1 MPTYQS
7 HHQPRRQLI
16 VSGKIQNPESY
27 DRFYDIA
34 TDALQRGWLPTMKL
48 APGQLVLRVVNGT
61 LTITQAGSIPP
72 GSSSNGNNRFSG
84 PRLDGRH
91 GQGALYVGTVAGV
104 LRETAHYAL
113 QAPAASR
120 LGGAPAPALW
130 MPGAPDKTRDFMQQQ
145 KAGGLAPGKQR
156 FHLFRLKQPLLF
168 ADLRLSALEP
178 LFQRLRSSGEAKTRY
193 GIVDWAPIDM
203 LVSAASRSQD
213 YSAARGFAD
222 AVFDQSRKTGHA
234 GVCAAS
240 SRADTDS
247 GLVVESHGDPTGGLI
262 FAIFGQDGAAI
273 SALEP
278 AAPANHPD
286 AAIYD
291 TFAAITAAVV

>member
-7 HHQPRRQLI
+7 RYQPRRQMI
-16 VSGKIQNPESY
+16 VSGKIQNPETY

-34 TDALQRGWLPTMKL
+34 TDALLRGQLPSMKL
-48 APGQLVLRVVNGT
+48 AAGQLVLRVVNGA
-61 LTITQAGSIPP
+61 LTIAQAGSIAP
-72 GSSSNGNNRFSG
+72 GSSMNGNNRFSG

-104 LRETAHYAL
+104 LREAAHYAL
-113 QAPAASR
+113 QTPAASKIT
-120 LGGAPAPALW
+120 GAPAPPLW
-130 MPGAPDKTRDFMQQQ
+130 KPGAPDKTREFMQQQ
-145 KAGGLAPGKQR
+145 KTGALAPGGQR

-168 ADLRLSALEP
+168 ADLRLSALAP
-178 LFQRLRSSGEAKTRY
+178 LLQRLRSSGEAKSRY

-203 LVSAASRSQD
+203 LISAASESQD
-213 YSAARGFAD
+213 YSAARGLAD
-222 AVFDQSRKTGHA
+222 AVFDQAGRTGHA

-247 GLVVESHGDPTGGLI
+247 GMVVEFHGDPTGGLI
-262 FAIFGQDGAAI
+262 FAIFGQDGAMV

-278 AAPANHPD
+278 AAPANHPA
-286 AAIYD
+286 AAIFD
-291 TFAAITAAVV
+291 TFAAITAAIV

>member
-7 HHQPRRQLI
+7 RFQLRRQLI

-34 TDALQRGWLPTMKL
+34 TDALQRGQFPAMRL
-48 APGQLVLRVVNGT
+48 AAGQLVLRVVNGA
-61 LTITQAGSIPP
+61 LTIGQAGSIPP
-72 GSSSNGNNRFSG
+72 GSSSNGHNRFSG

-113 QAPAASR
+113 QTPAASR
-120 LGGAPAPALW
+120 LTSAPAPPLW
-130 MPGAPDKTRDFMQQQ
+130 MPGAPDKTRDFMRQQ
-145 KAGGLAPGKQR
+145 KAGALAPGGQR

-168 ADLRLSALEP
+168 ADLRLPALAP
-178 LFQRLRSSGEAKTRY
+178 LFQRLRSSGEAKSRY
-193 GIVDWAPIDM
+193 GVVDWAPIDM
-203 LVSAASRSQD
+203 LVSAASKSQD

-222 AVFDQSRKTGHA
+222 AVFDQSCKTGHA

-247 GLVVESHGDPTGGLI
+247 GMVVEFHGDPTGGLI
-262 FAIFGQDGAAI
+262 FAIFGQDGTTVP
-273 SALEP
+273 ALEP
-278 AAPANHPD
+278 AAPVTRPN
-286 AAIYD
+286 AAIFN
-291 TFAAITAAVV
+291 TFAEISAAIV